1 MTPTFAAS
9 TVGPA
14 DFDEYDVVDV
24 EGVDVVAD
32 GVDAFAGAC
41 AITRADGDV
50 TAMTKMAVAEMIL
63 RFKCT
68 LLFTS
73 GL

>member
-1 MTPTFAAS
+1 LAAS

-24 EGVDVVAD
+24 EVVDVEAD
-32 GVDAFAGAC
+32 GVEAAAGDC

-50 TAMTKMAVAEMIL
+50 IAMTKMAVAEMIL
-63 RFKCT
+63 RFKST
-68 LLFTS
+68 LLLTS

>member
-1 MTPTFAAS
+1 MTPTLDAS

-14 DFDEYDVVDV
+14 DFDEYEVVDVVDV
-24 EGVDVVAD
+24 DVEAEGVEAV
-32 GVDAFAGAC
+32 AGAW
-41 AITRADGDV
+41 AMTRADGDV
-50 TAMTKMAVAEMIL
+50 TAITKMAVAEMIL
-63 RFKCT
+63 RFKST